1 MDEGYFDKFK
11 NQVWTTRQAR
21 IKAEKRLE
29 NKEMFIQFV
38 NIYYSCFTII
48 FSLVSYV
55 LDNEW
60 LNLISLIMTISL
72 LIVILFF
79 NSMKYKDTAGQFRE
93 NYTELQKI
101 EFKLQFLTANNTAE
115 VRELQMQYCDLMN
128 ANNNHISFDY
138 YCAVAEFDKEDKNKI
153 WNKIW
158 KKYYW
163 GRIWRVLVKIPI
175 IVFPIVLLFFEG
187 GI

>member
-1 MDEGYFDKFK
+1 MDEGFFDKFK

-29 NKEMFIQFV
+29 QKEMFIQFV

-55 LDNEW
+55 LGNDW
-60 LNLISLIMTISL
+60 LSLISLIMTISL
-72 LIVILFF
+72 LAVILFF
-79 NSMKYKDTAGQFRE
+79 NSMRFKDTARQFRE
-93 NYTELQKI
+93 NYTLLQKI
-101 EFKLQFLTANNTAE
+101 EFELQFLSKDNIAE
-115 VRELQMQYCDLMN
+115 VRELQIQYCDLMN
-128 ANNNHISFDY
+128 AYNNHTSFDY
-138 YCAVAEFDKEDKNKI
+138 YCAVAEFDKEDRDKV

-163 GRIWRVLVKIPI
+163 GCIWRVLVKILI
-175 IVFPIVLLFFEG
+175 VVFPIVLPLFG
-187 GI
+187 GGM

>member
-1 MDEGYFDKFK
+1 MDEGFLDKFK

-55 LDNEW
+55 LANEW

-72 LIVILFF
+72 LVVILFF
-79 NSMKYKDTAGQFRE
+79 NSMKYKDTARQFME
-93 NYTELQKI
+93 NYTQLQKI
-101 EFKLQFLTANNTAE
+101 EFELQFLTVNNIE
-115 VRELQMQYCDLMN
+115 KVRDLQMQYCDLMN
-128 ANNNHISFDY
+128 AYNNHISFDY
-138 YCAVAEFDKEDKNKI
+138 YCAVAEFDKDDKEKT
-153 WNKIW
+153 WNKIR

-175 IVFPIVLLFFEG
+175 IVFPIVLLFCEG